1 MFSATISVV
10 TNHRTL
16 SETRNRE
23 ALQMKINF
31 RKLCILFALF
41 ITTSITQG
49 QTEQNTLAGAWSGA
63 LMIGQDSLDMS
74 FTITVQDG
82 NYSAAFISRQMGIY
96 GMPAESMVVNNNRIT
111 IRLELLAAEYTG
123 RIRMDESGNVVA
135 FIDGEWF
142 QEGEMVP
149 VILRRPEE

>member
-1 MFSATISVV
+1 
-10 TNHRTL
+10 
-16 SETRNRE
+16 
-23 ALQMKINF
+23 MKIDI
-31 RKLCILFALF
+31 KILCILLALF
-41 ITTSITQG
+41 TTSAMAQS
-49 QTEQNTLAGAWSGA
+49 QTEHASLAGSWVGA
-63 LMIGQDSLDMS
+63 LVIGQASLDMS

-82 NYSAAFISRQMGIY
+82 IYSAAFISRQMGIY

-123 RIRMDESGNVVA
+123 RIRMDESGSVIA

-149 VILRRPEE
+149 VILRRPKE

>member
-1 MFSATISVV
+1 
-10 TNHRTL
+10 
-16 SETRNRE
+16 
-23 ALQMKINF
+23 MKINF
-31 RKLCILFALF
+31 KILCIFFVLLS
-41 ITTSITQG
+41 TSATVQG
-49 QTEQNTLAGAWSGA
+49 QEPQASLVGSWAGD
-63 LMIGQDSLDMS
+63 LMLGRSSFDMA
-74 FTITVQDG
+74 FTITVEEG
-82 NYSAAFISRQMGIY
+82 NYSAALISRQMGIY

-123 RIRMDESGNVVA
+123 RIRLDESGNTVA